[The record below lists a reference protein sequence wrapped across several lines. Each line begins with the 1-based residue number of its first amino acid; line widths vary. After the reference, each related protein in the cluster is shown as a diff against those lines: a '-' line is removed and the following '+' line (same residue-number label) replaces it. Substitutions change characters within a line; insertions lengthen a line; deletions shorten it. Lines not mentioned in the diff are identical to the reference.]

1 VKKEDMVRIRLTRT
15 GRRNKPYWRLGA
27 FDARTRRDGQPIE
40 YLGSYDP
47 HQAKDEE
54 KVQIKKDRVEY
65 WLSKGAQPTETVAQL
80 LRKQGIG
87 V

>member
-1 VKKEDMVRIRLTRT
+1 MVRIRLTRT

-47 HQAKDEE
+47 HQAKDED
-54 KVQIKKDRVEY
+54 KVQLKKDRVEY

>member
-1 VKKEDMVRIRLTRT
+1 V
-15 GRRNKPYWRLGA
+15 GA

-47 HQAKDEE
+47 HQE
-54 KVQIKKDRVEY
+54 KPEDKLQVNKDRVEY
-65 WLSKGAQPTETVAQL
+65 WLSKGAQPSETVAKL
-80 LRKQGIG
+80 LKVQGIG